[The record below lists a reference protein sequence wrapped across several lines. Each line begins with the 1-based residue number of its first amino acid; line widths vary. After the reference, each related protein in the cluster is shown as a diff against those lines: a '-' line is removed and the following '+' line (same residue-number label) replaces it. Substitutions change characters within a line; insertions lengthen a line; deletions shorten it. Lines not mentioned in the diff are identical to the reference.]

1 MLKRPVSG
9 LCLLL
14 SAVTLAASATAVAGP
29 LTDVLDATLQ
39 NGVIPNQYVVTL
51 NKAPAGDALARLGV
65 AEQAQQLLAGVGGGQ
80 VLYVYEYALRGFAV
94 RLSPAQAA
102 LLQLDPLVARVS
114 PDVVVK
120 AIGTQTNAVWGIDRA
135 DQRDLPL
142 NSQYSYPDQ
151 GGQGV
156 HVYVIDTGINPNHSD
171 FSGRV
176 GTSRNFVA
184 PLLFGSADPNDWD
197 DCNGHGTHVSGS
209 AAGSTYGVAK
219 KATIH
224 AVRVLDCQG
233 SGSGSAILAG
243 VDWVAGNHQ
252 SPAVAN
258 LSLGTLTGRS
268 TEQETAVRNLVNA
281 NVAVA
286 VAGGNDN
293 KDACTTS
300 PAAEPTVLTVGAT
313 ERTDV
318 RASYSNYG
326 TCLDLFAPGTDIVS
340 ASYNNNTGTATMS
353 GTSMASPH
361 VAGAL
366 ALVRGQNTALTAA
379 QAQSQLVADT
389 TPGKVA
395 SPGSGSVNK
404 LLYVTNS
411 GTTPVDNP
419 PLASFTFSC
428 TDLNCSFNGSG
439 SSDDHGVASYVWNFG
454 DSSSGNGANLSHSY
468 AAAGTYSVTLTVT
481 DTTSQTNAKT
491 QSVTVTAAGGG
502 GAPCSNCT
510 KYSGTLASGG
520 TAYYTSSSGF
530 SSAGG
535 TFKGWLRG
543 PATGA
548 DFDLYLEKY
557 SSGLFGSSWSAVASA
572 EGSTASEDISYSG
585 TSGTYRWRVK
595 SYSGAGAYDFFMQN
609 P

>member
-1 MLKRPVSG
+1 MSKRPVTG

-14 SAVTLAASATAVAGP
+14 SALAAAPASAAP
-29 LTDVLDATLQ
+29 LTDLLAPAQ
-39 NGVIPNQYVVTL
+39 AGVIAGQYVVTL
-51 NKAPAGDALARLGV
+51 NKPQAGDALAGLPLPDQV
-65 AEQAQQLLAGVGGGQ
+65 QQLLAGVGGGQ
-80 VLYVYEYALRGFAV
+80 VLYTYEYALRGFAV
-94 RLSPAQAA
+94 RLSPVQAD
-102 LLQLDPLVARVS
+102 LLRLNPLVERVS
-114 PDVVVK
+114 PDVVMQAV
-120 AIGTQTNAVWGIDRA
+120 ATQSGATWGIDRA

-142 NSQYSYPDQ
+142 NGQYGYPDQ
-151 GGQGV
+151 AGQGV
-156 HVYVIDTGINPNHSD
+156 HIYVIDTGINPNHGE

-176 GTSRNFVA
+176 GSSRNFVA
-184 PLLFGSADPNDWD
+184 PPLFGSADPADWD
-197 DCNGHGTHVSGS
+197 DCNGHGTHVSGTT
-209 AAGSTYGVAK
+209 AGTTYGIAK
-219 KATIH
+219 KATVH

-243 VDWVAGNHQ
+243 IDWVVANHE

-281 NVAVA
+281 GVAVA
-286 VAGGNDN
+286 VAAGNDN

-313 ERTDV
+313 ESNDA

-326 TCLDLFAPGTDIVS
+326 TCLDLFGPGSNIVS
-340 ASYNNNTGTATMS
+340 ASYSNNTGTATMS

-366 ALVRGQNTALTAA
+366 ALIRGQNPALTAA
-379 QAQSQLVADT
+379 QAQAQLVSDT
-389 TPGKVA
+389 TAGKVT

-404 LLYVTNS
+404 LLYVSNS

-428 TDLNCSFNGSG
+428 TDLSCAFDGSA
-439 SSDDHGVASYVWNFG
+439 STDDQGIAAYAWNFG
-454 DSSSGNGANLSHSY
+454 DGSGGNGATVSHSY
-468 AAAGTYSVTLTVT
+468 AAGGTYSVTLTVT
-481 DTTSQTNAKT
+481 DTVSQAHASS
-491 QSVTVTAAGGG
+491 QSVTVTAAGGS
-502 GAPCSNCT
+502 APCSNCT
-510 KYSGTLASGG
+510 KTSGTLASGG
-520 TAYYTSSSGF
+520 TVYQPSSSGF
-530 SSAGG
+530 TSAGG

-543 PATGA
+543 PVGA

-557 SSGLFGSSWSAVASA
+557 SSGLFGGSWSSVASA
-572 EGSTASEDISYSG
+572 TGNTASEDISYSG

-595 SYSGAGAYDFFMQN
+595 AYSGSGGYDLYVQN